1 MATCRSDAASEL
13 WVGGEIK
20 RGKTTIV
27 PSTIVSA
34 TATDTFGSLMGK
46 LSGELTGETIEK
58 VSISSST
65 KADQCHVVPLGAP
78 VVEVSFTR
86 FVYPCILFKIK

>member
-1 MATCRSDAASEL
+1 MARSDPASKL

-20 RGKTTIV
+20 RGKTTLV
-27 PSTIVSA
+27 PSTVVSA

-46 LSGELTGETIEK
+46 LSEELNGETIEK

-65 KADQCHVVPLGAP
+65 KADQSHVVPLGAP

-86 FVYPCILFKIK
+86 FVYPCVLFTIK